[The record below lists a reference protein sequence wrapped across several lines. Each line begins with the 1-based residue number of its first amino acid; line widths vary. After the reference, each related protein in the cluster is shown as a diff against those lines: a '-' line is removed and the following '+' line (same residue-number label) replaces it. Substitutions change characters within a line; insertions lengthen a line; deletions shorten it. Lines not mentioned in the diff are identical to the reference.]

1 MIDIEFVQPDG
12 SRERVFSRE
21 GYTLMEAAVRAGVP
35 GILAECGGA
44 CACATCHVVVDP
56 EWVERVGPPNSMEEQ
71 LLDMVDERADASRL
85 ACQVKLK
92 ALFDGLVVHV
102 APREG

>member
-12 SRERVFSRE
+12 TRERVFSRE
-21 GYTLMEAAVRAGVP
+21 GYTLMEAGVRAGVP

-44 CACATCHVVVDP
+44 CACATCHVIVDP
-56 EWVERVGPPNSMEEQ
+56 AWVDRVGPPNSMEEQ
-71 LLDMVDERADASRL
+71 LLDLVDLRDPASRL

-92 ALFDGLVVHV
+92 QALDGLVVHV
-102 APREG
+102 APR